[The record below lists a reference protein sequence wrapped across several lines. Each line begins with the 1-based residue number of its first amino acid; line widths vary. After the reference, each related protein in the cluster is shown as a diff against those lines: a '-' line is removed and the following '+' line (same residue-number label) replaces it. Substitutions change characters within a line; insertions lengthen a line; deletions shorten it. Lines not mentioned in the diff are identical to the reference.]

1 MNPPGASHPKA
12 RGAAAERLAGAW
24 LRRRGLRPLD
34 ANYRCRA
41 GEIDLVMRDGD
52 TLVFVEVRY
61 RRNDRFGSAA
71 ESVNRV
77 KQHRIIRAASRYLQ
91 QHPRWAD
98 EVCRFDVISVSGDAG
113 NPEIEW
119 IRHAFEP

>member
-1 MNPPGASHPKA
+1 MSSPGAQQAKA

-24 LRRRGLRPLD
+24 LRRQGLRALD

-41 GEIDLVMRDGD
+41 GEIDLVMRDRN

-61 RRNDRFGSAA
+61 RGSDAFGSGA
-71 ESVNRV
+71 ESVNRA
-77 KQHRIIRAASRYLQ
+77 KQRRIIKAASRYLQ
-91 QHPRWAD
+91 QHPQWTHR
-98 EVCRFDVISVSGDAG
+98 VCRFDVVSLSGNEG
-113 NPEIEW
+113 NPDIEW